1 MPVTSSGS
9 SIIPKKINTINNFNK
24 LLTIIFIY
32 NIFLFPQ
39 ENANQLKY
47 RLDSLLSNQF
57 FRSALPAVD
66 IYDLTI
72 GESLYKKNEKM
83 LYNPASNMKI
93 LTTVSALLYLEP
105 DYKFY
110 TNLYYSGNIANNI
123 LYGDLYVIG
132 RGDPIFYS
140 SDLDSL
146 VKEIKDK
153 GIHEING
160 NIYADISWKDSVYW
174 GNGWMWDD
182 DPSTDAP
189 YLSALNINENS
200 IEVYASPT
208 SFGKKADIYLN
219 PETGYVDVVNKTLT
233 MYSNGN
239 DDYEVTR
246 DWMDRKNTIIVSG
259 LVSSSAITD
268 SADLW
273 QGVNILN
280 PPMYF
285 VTLLYED
292 LMSNGIKVDGIKGI
306 KQTPDDAVQ
315 FLNYY
320 HLLDSVIVNTNKP
333 SYNLGAEMLLYA
345 LAANDSGCPANAE
358 NGIASLKK
366 LISTVGLDPE
376 NYSLSDGS
384 GVSRYNLVSAEL
396 ILSILKYLYINQ
408 PDVYLKFYKSLPIA
422 GIDGTLKNR
431 MLNTAAQNNVHA
443 KTGSLRG
450 VSSLSGYVTT
460 KINHK
465 IAFSILMENFVGS
478 SSTARNFQD
487 KICEMLAE

>member
-1 MPVTSSGS
+1 
-9 SIIPKKINTINNFNK
+9 
-24 LLTIIFIY
+24 
-32 NIFLFPQ
+32 
-39 ENANQLKY
+39 
-47 RLDSLLSNQF
+47 
-57 FRSALPAVD
+57 
-66 IYDLTI
+66 
-72 GESLYKKNEKM
+72 
-83 LYNPASNMKI
+83 YNPASNMKI
-93 LTTVSALLYLEP
+93 LTTVSALLFLKP

-110 TNLYYSGNIANNI
+110 TTLYYSGNISNKI

-146 VKEIKDK
+146 VKEIKNK
-153 GIHEING
+153 GIQEING

-208 SFGKKADIYLN
+208 SFGKKADIYLK

-233 MYSNGN
+233 TYSDSN

-259 LVSSSAITD
+259 LVGSNAKTD

-320 HLLDSVIVNTNKP
+320 HTLDSVIVNTNKP

-345 LAANDSGCPANAE
+345 LAANDSGCPADAK

-366 LISTVGLDPE
+366 LISTIGLDPE
-376 NYSLSDGS
+376 NYNLADGS

-396 ILSILKYLYINQ
+396 ILSILKYLYINK
-408 PDVYLKFYKSLPIA
+408 PDIYLKFYNSLPIA

-450 VSSLSGYVTT
+450 VSSLSGYVTS
-460 KINHK
+460 KNNHK

-487 KICEMLAE
+487 MICEMFSEYN